1 MPKTPGS
8 KEREKMGILI
18 SNRQN
23 RYKVAIKKIEMMIQ
37 AILNALD
44 FPDTELS
51 ILIVDDPEIE
61 KLNRKYLN
69 REGPTNVIA
78 FPMQEGDFTHIS
90 PQLLGD
96 VVVSMDTAHKEAEI
110 SGIHVDERLLELLV
124 HGILHLAGYDH
135 ELSETEAQ
143 RMESK
148 SNELLAMVKSPA

>member
-1 MPKTPGS
+1 
-8 KEREKMGILI
+8 
-18 SNRQN
+18 
-23 RYKVAIKKIEMMIQ
+23 MIQ

-110 SGIHVDERLLELLV
+110 SGIHADERLLELLV

>member
-1 MPKTPGS
+1 
-8 KEREKMGILI
+8 
-18 SNRQN
+18 
-23 RYKVAIKKIEMMIQ
+23 MIQ